1 MAKAKIIV
9 TPWFDGTKPL
19 EELPECDQLA
29 HQIVAA
35 RSDLRPSVERIMDAE
50 LGDDKCLVA
59 LTSFETSL
67 DEPSD
72 PNRDPRVA
80 IINAS

>member
-9 TPWFDGTKPL
+9 TRWFNGETPL

-29 HQIVAA
+29 HQIVSVRA
-35 RSDLRPSVERIMDAE
+35 DLAPSVTRIMDAE
-50 LGDDKCLVA
+50 LPEDDCLKA
-59 LTSFETSL
+59 LTLFETSL
-67 DEPSD
+67 DQPGD

-80 IINAS
+80 IASVS